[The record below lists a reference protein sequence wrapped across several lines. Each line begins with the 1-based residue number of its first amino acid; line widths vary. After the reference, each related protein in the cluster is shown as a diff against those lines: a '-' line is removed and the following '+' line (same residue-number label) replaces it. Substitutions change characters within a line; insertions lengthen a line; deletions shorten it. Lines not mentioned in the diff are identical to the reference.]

1 MSTSSEEKT
10 EKISSCTSC
19 RVTGSVSLLV
29 LAGLVHRAQA
39 TSPSHRVMLTVSSLA
54 LLSLAGLRAADW
66 RL

>member
-10 EKISSCTSC
+10 EKISCTSC

-39 TSPSHRVMLTVSSLA
+39 KSPTHRVMLTVSSLA